1 MKNLPLIHLLASSL
15 ICCCCSA
22 ATEAET
28 DGALSSK
35 TDLSKDES
43 PLSEIDLKY
52 GDSEEIYRQIFGHV
66 DHQEDMLLD
75 TDVLVDG
82 EESGSAPTLIGKNCK
97 IQAAALKNCLADYLE
112 SEDISA
118 IDKYKDEDGFV
129 EFKNLDNLSLKTKL
143 NHLTMQ
149 VEVSLPL
156 DKKKERSFSGR
167 RKFRGQKSNVE
178 PANLSAVVNIR
189 ASQSFNKDRFS
200 SNNMKNFVFTPYVNL
215 FGLCIE
221 GETTYQQ
228 ASGSMKKDSKEKGN
242 FHRDY
247 TTVVYDWIQPDIM
260 FRYGDIF
267 SRSLSYQSPPR
278 VWGFNISKDVERE
291 KSEGFASPIRIT
303 LLKTSTIEV
312 YSNNHL
318 IRTRTNVAPG
328 TYILDDISYNSG
340 ANDVKIKII
349 DESGREEILDE
360 SFFCEN
366 SYVPKGKFTFDGT
379 YGYPE
384 VNNPTKKRYD
394 KKNPLLSLTLRY
406 GLLSATELGLGLL
419 QNKAGKT
426 CSYEIRNRNILGSID
441 LKFATSNYDR
451 INRTGKIYYARYSS
465 PSIKLFDKTNLNF
478 SASIEKS
485 DNFFKP
491 YLSENYASLK
501 SDDILKQE
509 ENLEGK
515 NTSVNYR
522 ASLSNILSF
531 NTGFSYSRNKTFDKK
546 SSSCVSW
553 DISRGFSVDNNWFS
567 NGNISANFS
576 RSKESDGKRKKSFSI
591 YCSLSLKNNINL
603 SSGYSR
609 TDEKSESYVSVSH
622 SPVGTGFGY
631 DVTAERSSDS
641 KNAKIHTNYTNTVFR
656 GNLNYSR
663 NNRGSR
669 SANIGAESALYFADG
684 RFAIARTDYSDGG
697 FVLVSPKKDL
707 SRHKIKFLNKD
718 AESGFM
724 GGGAILRN
732 SRTSS
737 SISRIDLKEI
747 PDNISL
753 KQDTIVS
760 QGQYRRGFIA
770 DIQGIK
776 SVTARGILVDS
787 QGKILE
793 QVTGFAI
800 NKDNT
805 DEAPV
810 SFFTNSSGEFFLTE
824 LKPGRYKLTVNVQNT
839 ESIELK
845 IKETMSEDDMLD
857 LGTVVCKDLVV
868 KGKNDEDV

>member
-1 MKNLPLIHLLASSL
+1 MKKRLLTSLL
-15 ICCCCSA
+15 ICGYCFA
-22 ATEAET
+22 AEEAET
-28 DGALSSK
+28 GKSLSSK
-35 TDLSKDES
+35 TGLSGDES

-82 EESGSAPTLIGKNCK
+82 EESGSAPTLIGKTCK
-97 IQAAALKNCLADYLE
+97 VQAAALKNCLSDYLE
-112 SEDISA
+112 PEDINT
-118 IDKYKDEDGFV
+118 IDEYKDEDGFV

-143 NHLTMQ
+143 NRLTMQ

-167 RKFRGQKSNVE
+167 RRFRGQKSNVE
-178 PANLSAVVNIR
+178 PANLSAIVNVR
-189 ASQSFNKDRFS
+189 ASQSLNKDRFS
-200 SNNMKNFVFTPYVNL
+200 STNTKNFVLTPYVNL
-215 FGLCIE
+215 FGLCVE

-228 ASGSMKKDSKEKGN
+228 SSGSKEKDSKEKGI

-247 TTVVYDWIQPDIM
+247 TTVVYDWAQPDIM
-260 FRYGDIF
+260 FKYGDIF
-267 SRSLSYQSPPR
+267 GRSISYQSPPR
-278 VWGFNISKDVERE
+278 VWGFNISKEVERE

-328 TYILDDISYNSG
+328 TYILDDVSYSSG
-340 ANDVKIKII
+340 TNDIKIKII
-349 DESGREEILDE
+349 DESGREKILDE
-360 SFFCEN
+360 SFFYES
-366 SYVPKGKFTFDGT
+366 SYVPRGKFTFSGT

-384 VNNPTKKRYD
+384 INNPIKGRYD
-394 KKNPLLSLTLRY
+394 KKNPLLSLTLKY

-419 QNKAGKT
+419 RNKAGKT
-426 CSYEIRNRNILGSID
+426 CSYEIRNRNVLGSFG
-441 LKFATSNYDR
+441 LKFATSNYDE
-451 INRTGKIYYARYSS
+451 INRNISGKIYYAQYNS
-465 PSIKLFDKTNLNF
+465 PSIKLFNETNLNF

-485 DNFFKP
+485 DNFFRP
-491 YLSENYASLK
+491 YLSEKDTYLK
-501 SDDILKQE
+501 SDDILRQE
-509 ENLEGK
+509 ENLKGK

-522 ASLSNILSF
+522 VSLSNILSF
-531 NTGFSYSRNKTFDKK
+531 STGFSYSRNKTFDKK
-546 SSSCVSW
+546 SSNRVSW
-553 DISRGFSVDNNWFS
+553 DTSRGFSINNNWFS
-567 NGNISANFS
+567 NGNISANLS
-576 RSKESDGKRKKSFSI
+576 RSMESDGKRNKSFSV
-591 YCSLSLKNNINL
+591 YCSLSLKNDINL

-609 TDEKSESYVSVSH
+609 SDGKSDSYMSVSH
-622 SPVGTGFGY
+622 SPNETGFGY
-631 DVTAERSSDS
+631 DVTAERSSDV

-663 NNRGSR
+663 NNQGVR
-669 SANIGAESALYFADG
+669 SVNVGAESALYFADG
-684 RFAIARTDYSDGG
+684 RFACARTDYSDGG

-707 SRHKIKFLNKD
+707 AQHKIKFLDKD

-724 GGGAILRN
+724 GGGAVLRN

-737 SISRIDLKEI
+737 SVSRIDLKNI

-753 KQDTIVS
+753 KQDTVVS

-770 DIQGIK
+770 DIQGTK
-776 SVTARGILVDS
+776 SVTARGILIDS

-824 LKPGRYKLTVNVQNT
+824 LKPGRYKLKLNVKNT
-839 ESIELK
+839 ESIELE
-845 IKETMSEDDMLD
+845 IKETTSEDDVLD
-857 LGTVVCKDLVV
+857 LGTVVCKDSVM
-868 KGKNDEDV
+868 KGKNDEDI